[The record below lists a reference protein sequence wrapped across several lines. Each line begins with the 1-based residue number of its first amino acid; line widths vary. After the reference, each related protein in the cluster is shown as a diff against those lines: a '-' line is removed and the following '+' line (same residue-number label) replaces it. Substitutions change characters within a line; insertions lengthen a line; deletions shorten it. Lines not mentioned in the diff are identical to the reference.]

1 MIIKK
6 PNFWKNINFF
16 SLILLPFSLITLCV
30 NFLKSIFI
38 EEKSFNIPII
48 CVGNIFTGGTGK
60 TPLSIYIYNF
70 LKKNKLKPALIRK
83 YYKSHIDEIDLT
95 KSKVKSAYFEKNRVN
110 SILNAE
116 QNGNTVIIMDDGFQ
130 DRNIQKNLSII
141 CFNSMEL
148 IGNGFLLPSGPLREP
163 FKSIR
168 KAQIIIINGKRNIA
182 FEKKIKFQSKDIKLF
197 YSKYKLKKINR
208 FRNKKILAFAGIGN
222 PESFFNL
229 LKKSKINVKDQISF
243 PDHYSY
249 TKNDIKYLISES
261 KKRNLK
267 LLTTEKDN
275 FRLKKL
281 GYKNIDYITVDL
293 EILKYKNFEREIL
306 KYL

>member
-16 SLILLPFSLITLCV
+16 SLILLPFSLITLCI
-30 NFLKSIFI
+30 NYLKSIFI
-38 EEKSFNIPII
+38 KEKSFNIPII
-48 CVGNIFTGGTGK
+48 CVGNIFIGGTGK
-60 TPLSIYIYNF
+60 TPLSIYIYNL
-70 LKKNKLKPALIRK
+70 LKKNKFRPAIIKK

-95 KSKVKSAYFEKNRVN
+95 KSKVKNAYFEKNRVN

-116 QNGNTVIIMDDGFQ
+116 QNGNTVVIMDDGFQ
-130 DRNIQKNLSII
+130 DRNIQKNLNII
-141 CFNSMEL
+141 CFNSIEL

-163 FKSIR
+163 FKNIQ

-208 FRNKKILAFAGIGN
+208 FRNKKVLAFAGIGN
-222 PESFFNL
+222 PESFFKL
-229 LKKSKINVKDQISF
+229 LKKSNIKVKDQISF

-249 TKNDIKYLISES
+249 TKNDIEYLISES
-261 KKRNLK
+261 KKRKLK
-267 LLTTEKDN
+267 LITTEKDN

-293 EILKYKNFEREIL
+293 EILKYKNFEREML

>member
-30 NFLKSIFI
+30 NFLKSIFVK
-38 EEKSFNIPII
+38 EKSFNIPII

-116 QNGNTVIIMDDGFQ
+116 QNGNNVIIMDDGFQ
-130 DRNIQKNLSII
+130 DRNIQKNLNII

-197 YSKYKLKKINR
+197 YSKYKLKKIDR

-261 KKRNLK
+261 KRRNLK

>member
-30 NFLKSIFI
+30 NFLKSIFVK
-38 EEKSFNIPII
+38 EKSFNIPII

-168 KAQIIIINGKRNIA
+168 KAQIIIINGKRDIA

-281 GYKNIDYITVDL
+281 GFKNIDYITVDL

>member
-116 QNGNTVIIMDDGFQ
+116 QNGNNVIIMDDGFQ
-130 DRNIQKNLSII
+130 DRNIQKNLNII

-168 KAQIIIINGKRNIA
+168 KAQIIIINGKRDIA

-261 KKRNLK
+261 KRRNLK

-281 GYKNIDYITVDL
+281 GFKNIDYITVDL

>member
-16 SLILLPFSLITLCV
+16 SLILLPFSLITLCI
-30 NFLKSIFI
+30 NFFKSIFI

-60 TPLSIYIYNF
+60 TPLSIYIYNL
-70 LKKNKLKPALIRK
+70 LKKNKFKPAIIKK

-95 KSKVKSAYFEKNRVN
+95 KSKVKSAYFKKNRVD
-110 SILNAE
+110 SILNAK
-116 QNGNTVIIMDDGFQ
+116 QNGNTVVIMDDGFQ
-130 DRNIQKNLSII
+130 DRNIQKNLNII

-163 FKSIR
+163 FKSIE

-182 FEKKIKFQSKDIKLF
+182 FEKKIKFQSKNIKLF

-208 FRNKKILAFAGIGN
+208 FRNKKVLAFAGIGN
-222 PESFFNL
+222 PESFFKL
-229 LKKSKINVKDQISF
+229 LEKSKIKVKDQISF

-249 TKNDIKYLISES
+249 TKNDIEYLISES

-267 LLTTEKDN
+267 LITTEKDN

-281 GYKNIDYITVDL
+281 GYKNIDCITVDL
-293 EILKYKNFEREIL
+293 EILKYKSFEREIL

>member
-116 QNGNTVIIMDDGFQ
+116 QNGNNVIIMDDGFQ
-130 DRNIQKNLSII
+130 DRNIQKNLNII

-168 KAQIIIINGKRNIA
+168 KGSNN
-182 FEKKIKFQSKDIKLF
+182 
-197 YSKYKLKKINR
+197 YN
-208 FRNKKILAFAGIGN
+208 
-222 PESFFNL
+222 
-229 LKKSKINVKDQISF
+229 
-243 PDHYSY
+243 
-249 TKNDIKYLISES
+249 
-261 KKRNLK
+261 
-267 LLTTEKDN
+267 
-275 FRLKKL
+275 
-281 GYKNIDYITVDL
+281 
-293 EILKYKNFEREIL
+293 
-306 KYL
+306 

>member
-30 NFLKSIFI
+30 NFLKSIFVK
-38 EEKSFNIPII
+38 EKSFNIPII

-116 QNGNTVIIMDDGFQ
+116 QNGNNVIIMDDGFQ
-130 DRNIQKNLSII
+130 DRNIQKNLNII

-281 GYKNIDYITVDL
+281 GFKNIDYITVDL